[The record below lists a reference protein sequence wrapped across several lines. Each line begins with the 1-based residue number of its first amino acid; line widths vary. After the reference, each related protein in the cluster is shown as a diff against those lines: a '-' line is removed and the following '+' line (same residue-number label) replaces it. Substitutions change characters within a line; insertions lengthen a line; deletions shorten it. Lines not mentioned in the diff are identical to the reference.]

1 MVDMAAIAGAAT
13 SLKTAIDIS
22 KIALSLRDESLIRT
36 KVLEMQGEIS
46 SALASAI
53 AAQTDQL
60 AILQRINDLEK
71 EVAQL
76 KAWDADKQRYE
87 LQNVGLGSLAYVVK
101 KPWRKFNLRM
111 KYVLHAISMAR
122 NPYFSPVM

>member
-22 KIALSLRDESLIRT
+22 KIALGLRDESLIRT

-60 AILQRINDLEK
+60 AILQRISDLEK
-71 EVAQL
+71 EITQL
-76 KAWDADKQRYE
+76 KAWDAE
-87 LQNVGLGSLAYVVK
+87 LE
-101 KPWRKFNLRM
+101 F
-111 KYVLHAISMAR
+111 AR
-122 NPYFSPVM
+122 FVTL

>member
-22 KIALSLRDESLIRT
+22 KIALGLRDESLIRT

-60 AILQRINDLEK
+60 AILQRISDLEK
-71 EVAQL
+71 EITQL
-76 KAWDADKQRYE
+76 KAWDAEKENYDLKPIARGTRSGHGYLYAE
-87 LQNVGLGSLAYVVK
+87 TRGTRLRTAALA
-101 KPWRKFNLRM
+101 LRTM
-111 KYVLHAISMAR
+111 FR
-122 NPYFSPVM
+122 E